1 MIQNINNQ
9 RKKNKMKNFKNL
21 KVWQRGIDLVVNT
34 YSKIEHFPKEEL
46 FGLTSQI
53 KRSAISI
60 PSNIAEGSGRGTD
73 KDFNRFLDI
82 ALGSSFEL
90 ETQLIIANRLKFLND
105 NDYSSLAKQLDEE
118 QKMIIGL
125 QKKLK

>member
-1 MIQNINNQ
+1 
-9 RKKNKMKNFKNL
+9 MKNFKNL
-21 KVWQRGIDLVVNT
+21 KVWQKGIDLVVET
-34 YSKIEHFPKEEL
+34 YTKTERFPKEEL

-73 KDFNRFLDI
+73 KDFNRFLDV

-90 ETQLIIANRLKFLND
+90 ETQLIIANRLKFLQD
-105 NDYSSLAKQLDEE
+105 DDFSSLSNQLDEE

>member
-1 MIQNINNQ
+1 
-9 RKKNKMKNFKNL
+9 MKNFKNL
-21 KVWQRGIDLVVNT
+21 KVWQKGIDLVVET
-34 YSKIEHFPKEEL
+34 YNKIEKFPKEEL

-73 KDFNRFLDI
+73 KDFNRFLDV

-105 NDYSSLAKQLDEE
+105 KDYSALSEQLDEE

>member
-1 MIQNINNQ
+1 
-9 RKKNKMKNFKNL
+9 MKNFKNL
-21 KVWQRGIDLVVNT
+21 KIWKKGIDLVVNV
-34 YSKIEHFPKEEL
+34 YNKIDHFPKEEL

-73 KDFNRFLDI
+73 KDFNRFLDV

-90 ETQLIIANRLKFLND
+90 ETKLIIAHRLKFLND
-105 NDYSSLAKQLDEE
+105 ENFTWLNEQLDEE
-118 QKMIIGL
+118 QKMIIGF
-125 QKKLK
+125 QKTLK

>member
-1 MIQNINNQ
+1 
-9 RKKNKMKNFKNL
+9 MKNFKNL
-21 KVWQRGIDLVVNT
+21 KIWEKGIDLVVNI
-34 YSKIEHFPKEEL
+34 YNKIDQFPKEEL

-73 KDFNRFLDI
+73 KDFNRFLDV

-90 ETQLIIANRLKFLND
+90 ETQLIIAHRLKFLND
-105 NDYSSLAKQLDEE
+105 ENFTSLNEQIDEE

-125 QKKLK
+125 QKTLK